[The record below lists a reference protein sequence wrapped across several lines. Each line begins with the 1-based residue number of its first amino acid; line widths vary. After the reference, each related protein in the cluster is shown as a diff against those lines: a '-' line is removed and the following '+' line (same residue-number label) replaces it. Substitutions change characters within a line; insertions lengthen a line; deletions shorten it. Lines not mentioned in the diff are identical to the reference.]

1 MCNLNGWIL
10 WYINDI
16 LTKLGIYF
24 RDGKTI
30 REKSNHVAFIK
41 TTKHLALQAP
51 GSQNLNPLPPLLS
64 HPPAQLTSSRL
75 RRSWLSSV
83 LVLLSWVSRSRILFW
98 AARSLETAC
107 SLVCSTCPEGTE
119 VELAYLTWGTPGE
132 ERAGPRPLSGLPIS
146 TCTLPWRGLWSL
158 GAGANYGG
166 NLNGQLHLPLPTTLQ
181 VVTLRCGKAVQ
192 VPCRWQLNEQ
202 S

>member
-30 REKSNHVAFIK
+30 REKSNHVVFIK

-51 GSQNLNPLPPLLS
+51 GSQNLNPLPPLPS
-64 HPPAQLTSSRL
+64 RPPAQLTSSRL

-119 VELAYLTWGTPGE
+119 VELAYLTWGAPGE
-132 ERAGPRPLSGLPIS
+132 ERAGPRPLSVSPSALAHCHGEVFGAS
-146 TCTLPWRGLWSL
+146 GRGLTM
-158 GAGANYGG
+158 GATSTASFTC
-166 NLNGQLHLPLPTTLQ
+166 PFPP
-181 VVTLRCGKAVQ
+181 
-192 VPCRWQLNEQ
+192 PCK
-202 S
+202 SSP